1 MRTAVALACV
11 EHRTIIDTSVC
22 VCVCPV
28 RGVLQVQHRRRARL
42 AIADGTIY
50 EDHEVG
56 EQNLE
61 CYRESMRE

>member
-1 MRTAVALACV
+1 
-11 EHRTIIDTSVC
+11 VC